1 MGSRSRPQSSVN
13 QERPSSEQLLARIR
27 DEDVRRARGRLKA
40 FFGATAG
47 VGKTFAMLE
56 QAQARKRDGVDVV
69 VGWAETHGRKE
80 TEALLV
86 GLERLPAREYPYRGT
101 VLRDFD
107 LDAAIERKPALLL
120 LDELAHTNAP
130 GARHAKRWQDVEEI
144 LAAGIDVYTTV
155 NVQHLESLNDVVAR
169 ITGVVVRETVPDR
182 ILVEAD
188 EIELVDLTADDL
200 LQRLRDGKVYVP
212 TQAERA
218 VRGFF
223 RKGNLIALRE
233 LALRWTAERVDAQ
246 MQTYKRD
253 QGISGVWPIAE
264 RILVCISSSPNAARV
279 VRAVGRSAVAIQA
292 EWIVLHVEKPGRI
305 GESSSDQ
312 ERVAEIFRLAE
323 RLGAQTAR
331 IIGEKVSD
339 EILAFARA
347 RNVTRIVIGKPM
359 TSKWR
364 DRLLGSVADGL
375 IRNGDDMD
383 VSVIQGSSEDEPPT
397 PRPRI
402 RLHSPVRS
410 YLLAIG
416 VMALATGLARLM
428 FPTFSPPNL
437 VMIYLLGVVFV
448 AIVWG
453 RGPAMLA
460 SLLGVVAFDF
470 FYVPPQFS
478 LTVDDSEYFV
488 TFGVMLVVGLSIS
501 SLAIRLRQQ
510 AESHRLRQERTAAL
524 YRMSREFA
532 RSLTVEDVVKRAEY
546 HLGEVFSSEVWMLLP
561 DGQGGLIQA
570 PGITSTLPLD
580 PKELEVALWVFAH
593 GQSAGLGTETLSQA
607 KAMYIPLVTSR
618 GSVGVVGLFPLDG
631 PPPRDPEQM
640 HLLEAFADQTALVIE
655 RATLAREA
663 QEAQVRAESER
674 LRGVLLSSVS
684 HDLRTPL
691 AAITG
696 AASSLLEGEHSLDQT
711 TRRELAESIVDEAER
726 LSRLVSNLLNM
737 MRIESGAIAVHK
749 DWQPVEEVVG
759 AALNHM
765 ERHLRN
771 RQVKL
776 NIPDDLPL
784 VPIDGILIEQV
795 LMNLIENAVKY
806 TPADSPIEISARTE
820 GGGVQIEV
828 ADRGPGLPEGARER
842 VFEKF
847 YRARPSQDR
856 SGFGLGLSICRGIV
870 EVHGGRIW
878 AESRPG
884 GGTEFRFFLPIEGTP
899 PKVEPAEA
907 TV

>member
-1 MGSRSRPQSSVN
+1 MN
-13 QERPSSEQLLARIR
+13 QERPSSEELLARIQSEETR
-27 DEDVRRARGRLKA
+27 RGRGKLKV

-56 QAQARKRDGVDVV
+56 QAQARRREGVEVV
-69 VGWAETHGRKE
+69 VGWVETHGRLE
-80 TEALLV
+80 TEALLA
-86 GLERLPAREYPYRGT
+86 GLERLPAREVAYRSA

-107 LDAAIERKPALLL
+107 LDAALERKPTLLL

-130 GARHAKRWQDVEEI
+130 GARHAKRWQDAEEI

-155 NVQHLESLNDVVAR
+155 NVQHLDSLNDVVAR

-182 ILVEAD
+182 ILIEAD

-218 VRGFF
+218 LRGFF

-253 QGISGVWPIAE
+253 QGIPGVWPVAE
-264 RILVCISSSPNAARV
+264 RILVCISASPNAAKV
-279 VRAVGRSAVAIQA
+279 VRAAARTAAGIQA

-305 GESSSDQ
+305 GESSADQ
-312 ERVAEIFRLAE
+312 ERVAEVFRLAE

-331 IIGEKVSD
+331 IIGEKVSE
-339 EILAFARA
+339 EILAFART
-347 RNVTRIVIGKPM
+347 RNVTRIVVGKPM

-364 DRLLGSVADGL
+364 DRVLGSVADSL
-375 IRNGDDMD
+375 IRNSDDMD
-383 VSVIQGSSEDEPPT
+383 VSVIQGATEDGPPAT
-397 PRPRI
+397 RARI

-410 YLLAIG
+410 YLLAIA
-416 VMALATGLARLM
+416 VMAVATGLARLM
-428 FPTFSPPNL
+428 FPSFSPPNL

-460 SLLGVVAFDF
+460 SLIGVVAFDF
-470 FYVPPQFS
+470 FYVPPHFS
-478 LTVDDSEYFV
+478 LTVEDSEYFV
-488 TFGVMLVVGLSIS
+488 TFGVMLVVALSIS
-501 SLAIRLRQQ
+501 SLAVRLRQQ
-510 AESHRLRQERTAAL
+510 AESHRRREERTAAL

-546 HLGEVFSSEVWMLLP
+546 HLGEVFASEVWVLLP
-561 DGQGGLIQA
+561 DGEGGLVQA

-580 PKELEVALWVFAH
+580 PKELEVARWAFAH
-593 GQSAGLGTETLSQA
+593 GQAAGLGTETLSKA
-607 KAMYIPLVTSR
+607 GAMYVPLVTSR
-618 GSVGVVGLFPLDG
+618 GSVGVVGLFPMG
-631 PPPRDPEQM
+631 GRPPRDPEQM

-663 QEAQVRAESER
+663 QEAHVRAETER
-674 LRGVLLSSVS
+674 LRGLLLSSVS

-696 AASSLLEGEHSLDQT
+696 AASSLLEGENSLDHA

-726 LSRLVSNLLNM
+726 LSRMVSNLLNM

-749 DWQPVEEVVG
+749 DWQPIEEVVG
-759 AALNHM
+759 ATLNHM

-771 RQVKL
+771 RPVRL
-776 NIPDDLPL
+776 EIPDGLPL
-784 VPIDGILIEQV
+784 VPLDGILIEQV
-795 LMNLIENAVKY
+795 LMNLVENALKY
-806 TPADSPIEISARTE
+806 TPAESPIEISARSE
-820 GGGVQIEV
+820 EGGVQVEV
-828 ADRGPGLPEGARER
+828 ADRGPGLPEGAGER

-870 EVHGGRIW
+870 EAHGGRIW
-878 AESRPG
+878 ADSRPG
-884 GGTEFRFFLPIEGTP
+884 GGTAFRFFLPIEGTP
-899 PKVEPAEA
+899 PKVEPVDAK
-907 TV
+907 T